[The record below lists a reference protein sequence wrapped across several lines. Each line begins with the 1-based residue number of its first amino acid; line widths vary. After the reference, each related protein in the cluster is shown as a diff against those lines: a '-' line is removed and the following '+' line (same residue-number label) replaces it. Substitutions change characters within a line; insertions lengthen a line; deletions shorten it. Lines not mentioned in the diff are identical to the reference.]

1 MPNLY
6 NRLTI
11 PTPATVTKAE
21 KGKGLFCKHTE
32 TCDDS
37 RDSDEQPLNLI
48 TDVNL
53 DEVST
58 LDCEFLEPSIKAMQR
73 LLDNKIEEI
82 YADGAYN
89 SGGTQDYAGVND
101 MDLILTG
108 TRGTASWV

>member
-1 MPNLY
+1 
-6 NRLTI
+6 
-11 PTPATVTKAE
+11 
-21 KGKGLFCKHTE
+21 
-32 TCDDS
+32 
-37 RDSDEQPLNLI
+37 
-48 TDVNL
+48 
-53 DEVST
+53 
-58 LDCEFLEPSIKAMQR
+58 MQR